1 MKGIDPTVKRE
12 TLYIAA
18 WTLLLTLLTEA
29 VYLLLRRW
37 DLTVLFG
44 NLLGAAAA
52 ILNFFLM
59 GLTVQKAVGR
69 EEKDAANLMRLS
81 QAGRLL
87 LLVLVGLAAAL
98 IPVFDLIATLIP
110 LFFPRLAVAA
120 RPLFDRMHE
129 HMQKK

>member
-1 MKGIDPTVKRE
+1 MKGIDPTVRKE

-52 ILNFFLM
+52 VLNFFLM

-98 IPVFDLIATLIP
+98 VPLFDLIATLIP

-120 RPLFDRMHE
+120 RPLFDRI
-129 HMQKK
+129 KKK

>member
-98 IPVFDLIATLIP
+98 IPIFDLIATLIP

>member
-52 ILNFFLM
+52 VLNFFLM

-98 IPVFDLIATLIP
+98 VPLFDLIATLIP

-120 RPLFDRMHE
+120 RPLFDRI
-129 HMQKK
+129 KKK

>member
-87 LLVLVGLAAAL
+87 LLVLVGRAAAL

-110 LFFPRLAVAA
+110 LFFPHLAVAA

>member
-1 MKGIDPTVKRE
+1 MKGIDPTVRKE

-37 DLTVLFG
+37 DLAVLFG

-52 ILNFFLM
+52 VLNFFLM

-98 IPVFDLIATLIP
+98 IPLFDLIATLIP

-120 RPLFDRMHE
+120 RPLFDRI
-129 HMQKK
+129 KKK